1 MGRATSPVTLQPPD
15 TSKSFPLVAPYLH
28 TLHHTPYISFS
39 APYIFK
45 VQRCVYPEN
54 PDSGL
59 PILSAADLI
68 LLEVDKHFALGSLH
82 YGC

>member
-28 TLHHTPYISFS
+28 TLHHTPYNVDSNPLSIHLTS
-39 APYIFK
+39 
-45 VQRCVYPEN
+45 VHPEN
-54 PDSGL
+54 SDSDS

-68 LLEVDKHFALGSLH
+68 VLEVDKHFALGSLH